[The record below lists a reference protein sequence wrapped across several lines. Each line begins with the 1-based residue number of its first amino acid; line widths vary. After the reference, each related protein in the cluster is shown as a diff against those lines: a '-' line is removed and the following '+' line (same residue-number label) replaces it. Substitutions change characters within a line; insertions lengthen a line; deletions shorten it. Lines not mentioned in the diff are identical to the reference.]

1 MLVQN
6 DGPVGHDNGI
16 ELELVPAHLHQ
27 SAILQSEVPQTMLE
41 NGDAR
46 KAHGS
51 ELNVEDVSTL
61 EACKEPTSEDR
72 LLGNESTIQS
82 EPSDRSPVLNKELQ
96 ASNAKENTGQD
107 RSDDDSP
114 QGPERSDP
122 KQQKEEADS
131 SYVGGLLL
139 AELDEAVLKQRFMT
153 SAELQKEERSRMES
167 KLSSRIREIKD
178 LPAFSEEK
186 VRQMNLIEQY
196 SLDLLSLQKKVRAEV
211 LQELRLKELCVAP
224 DSRVYD
230 WGLMRIRRS
239 GTSYLGYGDAGKHEY
254 NSFVC
259 LYVFR
264 GMIRVLD
271 FQELLY
277 FFMVHV

>member
-16 ELELVPAHLHQ
+16 ELEVVPAHLHQ

-82 EPSDRSPVLNKELQ
+82 ESPVLNKELQ

-122 KQQKEEADS
+122 KQQEEEADS

-239 GTSYLGYGDAGKHEY
+239 GTSYLGYGDAGKREY
-254 NSFVC
+254 NPFVC
-259 LYVFR
+259 LCF
-264 GMIRVLD
+264 
-271 FQELLY
+271 
-277 FFMVHV
+277 